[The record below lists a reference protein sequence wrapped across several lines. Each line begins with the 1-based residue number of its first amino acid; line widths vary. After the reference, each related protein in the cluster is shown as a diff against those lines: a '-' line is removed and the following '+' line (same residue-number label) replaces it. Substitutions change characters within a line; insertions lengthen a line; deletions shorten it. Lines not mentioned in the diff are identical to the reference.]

1 MDSNKN
7 GSIKNNNK
15 NDKIN
20 NCFKDDNN
28 EINRYLQNKSEKK
41 NYKKKNDF
49 LKASININIL
59 DFEQNA
65 NELEENNVKKLLDK
79 NNNNS
84 KKELYKIS
92 EENNS
97 EFNPNLNQIQ
107 KEKIQKE
114 KEKELNDVDQEDV
127 DDLYE
132 EDPDEDLDI

>member
-7 GSIKNNNK
+7 GFIKNNNR
-15 NDKIN
+15 NDDKIN

-59 DFEQNA
+59 DFEQSA

-79 NNNNS
+79 NNNNT

-107 KEKIQKE
+107 KEKIQ
-114 KEKELNDVDQEDV
+114 
-127 DDLYE
+127 
-132 EDPDEDLDI
+132 